1 VKFQNLSIDL
11 QLQLTVTRTVHKL
24 YSNSPW
30 ELGREQRARVRGKR
44 EHVQLHDLGVAAGQD
59 AVSDGEAGV
68 GGDDAVIGP
77 RGPATAT
84 QVPLLFSYKSNLAMA
99 SQRGIA
105 GTSALDAAIALRE
118 RPSRRD
124 EGWRPRSGRPPPRR
138 GRRLPA
144 TPAPYTNPLLRIL
157 SVLEQIE
164 GQRTQV

>member
-30 ELGREQRARVRGKR
+30 ELGRE
-44 EHVQLHDLGVAAGQD
+44 E
-59 AVSDGEAGV
+59 
-68 GGDDAVIGP
+68 
-77 RGPATAT
+77 
-84 QVPLLFSYKSNLAMA
+84 SNLAMA

-124 EGWRPRSGRPPPRR
+124 EGQRPRSGRPPPRG

-144 TPAPYTNPLLRIL
+144 TPAPLTNPLLPIL
-157 SVLEQIE
+157 SVFEQIE